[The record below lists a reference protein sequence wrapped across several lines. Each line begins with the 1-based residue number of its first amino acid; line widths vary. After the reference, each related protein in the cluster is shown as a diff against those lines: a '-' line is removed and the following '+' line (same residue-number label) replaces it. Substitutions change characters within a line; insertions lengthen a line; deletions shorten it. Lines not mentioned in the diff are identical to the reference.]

1 MVSKRLIGIGVMIL
15 GIILVVIAGCS
26 IPEITELS
34 IPTND
39 VQIDENTTAYTI
51 KGVSEPN
58 ASITIYSLDIPYNV
72 TADEN
77 GNFEYKLQ
85 IPVEAT
91 ILDVKLIASKLGK
104 IQALTIITINRPITP
119 LELNAEP
126 ISPDGRVT
134 VNGVTD
140 PHAAAVLNSQQLN
153 LTRGSVNLDIK
164 SDGTFAYSTKIPSSE
179 SSVKIAVISQSKGK
193 RVNSKTITLSK

>member
-91 ILDVKLIASKLGK
+91 ILDVTVIASKPGK
-104 IQALTIITINRPITP
+104 IQALTTITINRPITP

>member
-39 VQIDENTTAYTI
+39 VQIDENTTEYTI
-51 KGVSEPN
+51 RGVSEPN
-58 ASITIYSLDIPYNV
+58 ASITIYSLDIPYYV

-126 ISPDGRVT
+126 ISPDGRLT

>member
-1 MVSKRLIGIGVMIL
+1 MASKRLIGIGAMIL
-15 GIILVVIAGCS
+15 AIILVVIAGCT
-26 IPEITELS
+26 IPEVTELS

-39 VQIDENTTAYTI
+39 VQIDENTTEYTI

-58 ASITIYSLDIPYNV
+58 ASLTIYSLDIPYNV

-91 ILDVKLIASKLGK
+91 ILDVSVIASKPGK
-104 IQALTIITINRPITP
+104 IQALTTITINRPITP
-119 LELNAEP
+119 LELNSEP
-126 ISPDGRVT
+126 ISSDGRVS
-134 VNGVTD
+134 VNGFTD

-153 LTRGSVNLDIK
+153 LTRGSVDLDIK

-179 SSVKIAVISQSKGK
+179 SSVKITVISQSKGK
-193 RVNSKTITLSK
+193 RVNSKTVTLS

>member
-1 MVSKRLIGIGVMIL
+1 MASKRLIGIGAMIL
-15 GIILVVIAGCS
+15 AIILVVIAGCT
-26 IPEITELS
+26 IPEVTELS

-39 VQIDENTTAYTI
+39 VQIDENTTEYTI

-58 ASITIYSLDIPYNV
+58 ASLTIYSLDIPYNV

-91 ILDVKLIASKLGK
+91 ILDVTVIASKPGK
-104 IQALTIITINRPITP
+104 IQALTTITINRPITP

-140 PHAAAVLNSQQLN
+140 PHAAAVLNSQKLN

-164 SDGTFAYSTKIPSSE
+164 SDGTFSYSTKIPGSE
-179 SSVKIAVISQSKGK
+179 SSVKITVISQSKGK
-193 RVNSKTITLSK
+193 RVNSKTVTLS

>member
-39 VQIDENTTAYTI
+39 VQIDENTTEYTI

-126 ISPDGRVT
+126 ISPDGRLT

>member
-1 MVSKRLIGIGVMIL
+1 MASKRLIGIGAMIL
-15 GIILVVIAGCS
+15 GIILVVIAGCI

-34 IPTND
+34 IPMND
-39 VQIDENTTAYTI
+39 VQIDENTTEYII

-58 ASITIYSLDIPYNV
+58 ASITIYSLDVRYNV

-91 ILDVKLIASKLGK
+91 ILDVKVIASKPGK
-104 IQALTIITINRPITP
+104 IKALTIITINRPITP
-119 LELNAEP
+119 LKLNSLP

-140 PHAAAVLNSQQLN
+140 PHAAAVLNSQELN

-164 SDGTFAYSTKIPSSE
+164 SDGTFTYSTKIPSSE
-179 SSVKIAVISQSKGK
+179 RSVKITVISQSKGK

>member
-1 MVSKRLIGIGVMIL
+1 MASKRLIGIGAMIL
-15 GIILVVIAGCS
+15 GIVLVVIASCT
-26 IPEITELS
+26 IPKVTELS

-39 VQIDENTTAYTI
+39 MQIDENTTEYTI

-58 ASITIYSLDIPYNV
+58 ASITIYSLDIPYYV

-126 ISPDGRVT
+126 ISPDGRLT